1 MVKNESKGEYVG
13 EKKLTEDGKKIIEEN
28 EVEGV
33 NTTFASIM
41 AKHKPNPWGKGHLAL
56 YALSTVCFLSS
67 TMSGKSFFPSS
78 LSFIT
83 WKFY

>member
-1 MVKNESKGEYVG
+1 MVNNVSKDEYVG
-13 EKKLTEDGKKIIEEN
+13 EKKLTEDGKKIIEED

-33 NTTFASIM
+33 NTTFATIM

-67 TMSGKSFFPSS
+67 TMSGKS
-78 LSFIT
+78 II
-83 WKFY
+83 